1 MQCQSY
7 GAAPNTLAE
16 FALNQPNNLDY
27 IDIFLVDG
35 FNIAME
41 FSPTSNGCTR
51 SRRCTADINRQCPN
65 QLKALAAATIPV
77 PFSKPTNIAAILETV
92 HLQIFPNFSKLDA
105 LMLIVTLR
113 MTQQA

>member
-1 MQCQSY
+1 MGLILLWNLAPHLM
-7 GAAPNTLAE
+7 GAPVVEDVLLISIGSA
-16 FALNQPNNLDY
+16 
-27 IDIFLVDG
+27 
-35 FNIAME
+35 
-41 FSPTSNGCTR
+41 
-51 SRRCTADINRQCPN
+51 PN